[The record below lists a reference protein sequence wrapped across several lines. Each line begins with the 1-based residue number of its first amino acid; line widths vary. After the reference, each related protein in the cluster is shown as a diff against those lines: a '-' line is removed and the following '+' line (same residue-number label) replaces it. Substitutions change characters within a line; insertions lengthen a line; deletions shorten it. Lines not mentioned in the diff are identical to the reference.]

1 MHCRLAVD
9 GTEVNFYLKIKI
21 CPQCLVPASRRAKK
35 SHRVT
40 IFRSLPEQA
49 WILERDALEAGP
61 ELVALIVTRDADL
74 AELAGISVLGAVAP
88 VARTF
93 SVAGANQ
100 T

>member
-1 MHCRLAVD
+1 MPVCCRWHSGKFLPKK
-9 GTEVNFYLKIKI
+9 LKSAHS
-21 CPQCLVPASRRAKK
+21 ASFKLQGVQRL

-61 ELVALIVTRDADL
+61 ELVALVVARDADL

-88 VARTF
+88 VARAF